1 MWVDAA
7 NLVSKAAEHMRERAM
22 PEPAHS
28 AQPLTATDA
37 RPPCLASVEA
47 VTAGDRVTVVC
58 RGELDIGAER
68 LRPELYDLLATSSA
82 GVDLDLAGIGFS
94 DCAGLNVLLDL
105 RRHALDQG
113 KTVTITSCG
122 PALGRLLDLTGAR
135 ELFRAERVE
144 GAEGAESRPEA
155 PDPVSADP
163 EPGADVDEELR
174 LEVAQLRRAMRTRP
188 SIDVARGIVMAS
200 FGLSSEDAWTVL
212 VTASQNTNTKLHH
225 LAEGLMGAVH
235 GEPVARDVRQQMA
248 LAVARVRETPST
260 PFTDPAERAGGPTL
274 GSGAGAA

>member
-1 MWVDAA
+1 
-7 NLVSKAAEHMRERAM
+7 M

-28 AQPLTATDA
+28 AQPLSATDT
-37 RPPCLASVEA
+37 RPPCLASIEA

-58 RGELDIGAER
+58 RGELDVGAER
-68 LRPELYDLLATSSA
+68 LQPELYDLLAASSM
-82 GVDLDLAGIGFS
+82 GVELDLAGVGFC

-105 RRHALDQG
+105 RQEALDQG
-113 KTVTITSCG
+113 KTVTIASCG
-122 PALGRLLDLTGAR
+122 PALRRLLDLTGAR
-135 ELFRAERVE
+135 ELFRAE
-144 GAEGAESRPEA
+144 GAERRPEA
-155 PDPVSADP
+155 PDTVSAAP
-163 EPGADVDEELR
+163 EQGVDVDEELR

-235 GEPVARDVRQQMA
+235 GEPVAKEVRQQMA
-248 LAVARVRETPST
+248 WAVAKVRETPSA
-260 PFTDPAERAGGPTL
+260 PFA
-274 GSGAGAA
+274 

>member
-28 AQPLTATDA
+28 AQPLTATDT
-37 RPPCLASVEA
+37 RPPCLASVRA

-58 RGELDIGAER
+58 RGELDIGAQG
-68 LRPELYDLLATSSA
+68 LRPELYDLLATSST
-82 GVDLDLAGIGFS
+82 GVDLVLDGIGFC

-105 RRHALDQG
+105 RREALDQG
-113 KTVTITSCG
+113 KTVTIASCG

-135 ELFRAERVE
+135 DLFK
-144 GAEGAESRPEA
+144 AEGAESRPEA
-155 PDPVSADP
+155 PDPVPAGP
-163 EPGADVDEELR
+163 EPGVDVDEELR
-174 LEVAQLRRAMRTRP
+174 LEVAQLRREMRTRP

-235 GEPVARDVRQQMA
+235 GEPVAEEVRQQMA
-248 LAVARVRETPST
+248 VAVARVRETPST
-260 PFTDPAERAGGPTL
+260 PFDEPAERDGTADASRWPKPQDTRP
-274 GSGAGAA
+274 GA

>member
-1 MWVDAA
+1 
-7 NLVSKAAEHMRERAM
+7 M

-28 AQPLTATDA
+28 AQPLSATDK

-68 LRPELYDLLATSSA
+68 LQPELYALLATSST
-82 GVDLDLAGIGFS
+82 GVDLDLTGVGFC

-105 RRHALDQG
+105 RREALDQG
-113 KTVTITSCG
+113 KTVTVAACG

-135 ELFRAERVE
+135 ELFRPEEAV

-155 PDPVSADP
+155 PDPVPADE

-225 LAEGLMGAVH
+225 LAEALLGAVH
-235 GEPVARDVRQQMA
+235 GERVAEDVRQQMA
-248 LAVARVRETPST
+248 WAVAKVRETPST
-260 PFTDPAERAGGPTL
+260 PFAEPGERAGGPAL
-274 GSGAGAA
+274 GSSAGAA

>member
-1 MWVDAA
+1 
-7 NLVSKAAEHMRERAM
+7 M

-28 AQPLTATDA
+28 AQPLTATDT
-37 RPPCLASVEA
+37 RPPCLASIEA

-58 RGELDIGAER
+58 RGELDVGAER
-68 LRPELYDLLATSSA
+68 LQPELYDLLATSST
-82 GVDLDLAGIGFS
+82 GVDLDLAGVGFC

-105 RRHALDQG
+105 RRQALDQG
-113 KTVTITSCG
+113 KTVTIASCG

-135 ELFRAERVE
+135 ELFRAE
-144 GAEGAESRPEA
+144 GAEGTESRPEA
-155 PDPVSADP
+155 PAPVPAGP
-163 EPGADVDEELR
+163 EPGVDVDEELR
-174 LEVAQLRRAMRTRP
+174 IEVAQLRRAMRTRP

-225 LAEGLMGAVH
+225 LAEGLMGAVR
-235 GEPVARDVRQQMA
+235 GEPVAEDVRQQMA
-248 LAVARVRETPST
+248 WAVAKVRETPST
-260 PFTDPAERAGGPTL
+260 PFTEPGERTGGPAL